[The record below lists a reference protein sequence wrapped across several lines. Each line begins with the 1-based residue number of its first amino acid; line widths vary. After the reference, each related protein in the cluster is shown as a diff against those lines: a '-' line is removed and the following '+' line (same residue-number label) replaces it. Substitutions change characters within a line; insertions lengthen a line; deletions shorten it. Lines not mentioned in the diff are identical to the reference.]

1 MSNSIF
7 DKTPTLIYL
16 GLPQNYEPSPDTE
29 PIAFLSKHL
38 LQLPPHLLMNYTY
51 ITTPKQRT
59 AIATIRNRRLHY
71 ANRNPP
77 DLQFN
82 YARATWPDLWQG
94 QERQVGQN
102 GDDERAW
109 VQSEFLEGKKQF
121 VGKLG
126 NLLASYEEERES
138 EGIRMLRR
146 NRATVEND
154 FVPEEDSDSDND
166 SQPPQETETEE
177 EVKASFERLIREFF
191 VYGRLEVS
199 EDRFCGSEMTVHG
212 HARTWTMIKL
222 IGMSR
227 WASMMIARRKTVG
240 LMRKNEWLL

>member
-7 DKTPTLIYL
+7 DKTPSLKYL
-16 GLPQNYEPSPDTE
+16 RLPQNYEPSPEIE

-51 ITTPKQRT
+51 ITTPKQRS

-71 ANRNPP
+71 AIRNPP

-94 QERQVGQN
+94 QERQVGQT

-138 EGIRMLRR
+138 EGIRMRRR

-154 FVPEEDSDSDND
+154 FVPEEDSDSDDD

-191 VYGRLEVS
+191 IYGRLEVS
-199 EDRFCGSEMTVHG
+199 EDRFCGSEITVH
-212 HARTWTMIKL
+212 
-222 IGMSR
+222 
-227 WASMMIARRKTVG
+227 
-240 LMRKNEWLL
+240 

>member
-1 MSNSIF
+1 MNSGHASCDISCFQSLMSNPIF
-7 DKTPTLIYL
+7 DKTPSLKYL
-16 GLPQNYEPSPDTE
+16 GLPQNYEPSPETE

-38 LQLPPHLLMNYTY
+38 LQLPPHLLMDYTY

-94 QERQVGQN
+94 KEVGQF

-138 EGIRMLRR
+138 EAIRMLRR
-146 NRATVEND
+146 NRTIAEND
-154 FVPEEDSDSDND
+154 FLPEEDSDSDND
-166 SQPPQETETEE
+166 SQPPQEIETEE
-177 EVKASFERLIREFF
+177 EVKASFEKLIRDLF

-199 EDRFCGSEMTVHG
+199 EDGFCRNKISIH
-212 HARTWTMIKL
+212 
-222 IGMSR
+222 
-227 WASMMIARRKTVG
+227 
-240 LMRKNEWLL
+240 

>member
-1 MSNSIF
+1 MSNPIF
-7 DKTPTLIYL
+7 DKTLSLEYL
-16 GLPQNYEPSPDTE
+16 GLPQNYEPSPETE

-71 ANRNPP
+71 TNRNPP

-82 YARATWPDLWQG
+82 YARVTWPDLWQG
-94 QERQVGQN
+94 QGRQVGQN

-126 NLLASYEEERES
+126 DLLASYEEEREF

-146 NRATVEND
+146 NRAAIEND

-166 SQPPQETETEE
+166 SQHPQEIETEE

-199 EDRFCGSEMTVHG
+199 EDRFSGNKTIVH
-212 HARTWTMIKL
+212 
-222 IGMSR
+222 
-227 WASMMIARRKTVG
+227 
-240 LMRKNEWLL
+240 

>member
-1 MSNSIF
+1 MSCLPNLTHFESF
-7 DKTPTLIYL
+7 DKTPSLRYL
-16 GLPQNYEPSPDTE
+16 GLPQNYEPSPGND
-29 PIAFLSKHL
+29 PISFLRKHL

-71 ANRNPP
+71 ASKNPP

-82 YARATWPDLWQG
+82 HARITWPGLWQG
-94 QERQVGQN
+94 QQRPVGQN

-109 VQSEFLEGKKQF
+109 VQSSFLEGKKQF

-138 EGIRMLRR
+138 ESIRMLRR
-146 NRATVEND
+146 SRATTEND
-154 FVPEEDSDSDND
+154 FVPEEDSESDND

-177 EVKASFERLIREFF
+177 EAKASFERLIRELFI
-191 VYGRLEVS
+191 YGRLEVS
-199 EDRFCGSEMTVHG
+199 EDGFLCNKITVH
-212 HARTWTMIKL
+212 
-222 IGMSR
+222 
-227 WASMMIARRKTVG
+227 
-240 LMRKNEWLL
+240 